1 MAQKKRKRRGGDATE
16 ATVEMTPMI
25 DVVFQLLIY
34 FVVTITPVDVA
45 ARLDVFRPAAGAPPA
60 EDVTPPRMI
69 QIAIYRDEIRVNGQ
83 PMSVPRLTQVL
94 QQLGSLSATQTVM
107 IMCARDS
114 DHEKLITV
122 LDRCSRAGLT
132 NLSVSSMN

>member
-1 MAQKKRKRRGGDATE
+1 
-16 ATVEMTPMI
+16 MI

-45 ARLDVFRPAAGAPPA
+45 ARLDVFRPAAGAPPS

-69 QIAIYRDEIRVNGQ
+69 QIAIYRDEIRINGQ
-83 PMSVPRLTQVL
+83 PMSVERMTHVLT
-94 QQLGSLSATQTVM
+94 QLGSMSATQTVM

-114 DHEKLITV
+114 DHDKLITV
-122 LDRCSRAGLT
+122 LDRCTRAGLT